1 MANRISTKIFI
12 PHPAET
18 DCSIV
23 GVLEQLSEAK
33 PCPGRRIAL
42 ILHGAA
48 GHKDYLFLKRLALR
62 LPMDSF
68 RFDFRGNHE
77 TAGIW
82 KQGGLADDLEDL
94 RTVVEFLK
102 VHYGYVIDLV
112 VGHSRGSI
120 VSFRWIC
127 TSEEGANISGFV
139 NASGRYRMKK
149 LLEREDVKRW
159 QQSMPT
165 EGYHVWS
172 PIVAR
177 KQVSFKIYPEDLATF
192 ANWDTSFV
200 WDSFPASTD
209 VLTIHGLSDN
219 AVPSYDAIIYAR
231 ALNERDPGTHSLH
244 LMEDADHNFTGR
256 QDEVVDIILEWWEK
270 QKESTLKSGIWMS
283 GIRGKL

>member
-1 MANRISTKIFI
+1 MSSHFSTKLFI
-12 PHPAET
+12 PHPGEP

-33 PCPGRRIAL
+33 PCPGRKIAL
-42 ILHGAA
+42 ILHGSA

-77 TAGIW
+77 TPGIW
-82 KQGGLADDLEDL
+82 RQGGLADDLEDL
-94 RTVVEFLK
+94 RVVVDFLK
-102 VHYGYVIDLV
+102 VNYGYVVDLV

-127 TSEEGANISGFV
+127 TSEEGARISGFV

-149 LLEREDVKRW
+149 LLERDDVKQW
-159 QQSMPT
+159 QQTMAA
-165 EGYHVWS
+165 EGYQVWS

-177 KQVSFKIYPEDLATF
+177 KKVTFKIYPEDVANFT
-192 ANWDTSFV
+192 NWDTSFV
-200 WDSFPASTD
+200 WESFPALPD
-209 VLTIHGLSDN
+209 VLTIHGLADQS
-219 AVPSYDAIIYAR
+219 VPPYDAIIYAR
-231 ALNERDPGTHSLH
+231 ALSERPGTHNLH

-256 QDEVVDIILEWWEK
+256 QDEVVDVILDWWNSQ
-270 QKESTLKSGIWMS
+270 QKGALKSGIWMS

>member
-1 MANRISTKIFI
+1 MANRISTKLSI
-12 PHPAET
+12 PHLAEV

-23 GVLEQLSEAK
+23 GVLEQLSELK
-33 PCPGRRIAL
+33 PCPGRKIAL

-48 GHKDYLFLKRLALR
+48 GHKDYLFLKRLAHR

-77 TAGIW
+77 TPGVW
-82 KQGGLADDLEDL
+82 KQGGLDNDLEDI
-94 RTVVEFLK
+94 RVVVDFLK
-102 VHYGYVIDLV
+102 VRYGYVIDLV

-120 VSFRWIC
+120 VAFRWIC
-127 TSEEGANISGFV
+127 TSEEGASISGFV

-149 LLEREDVKRW
+149 LLEREDIKQW
-159 QQSMPT
+159 QRSMSA
-165 EGYHVWS
+165 EGHHVWS

-177 KQVSFKIYPEDLATF
+177 KQVSFKIYPEDMTNF

-200 WDSFPASTD
+200 WDSFPASPD
-209 VLTIHGLSDN
+209 VLTIHGLSDM

-231 ALNERDPGTHSLH
+231 ALNERVPGTHNLH

-256 QDEVVDIILEWWEK
+256 QDEVVDIILEWWDK
-270 QKESTLKSGIWMS
+270 HAQRTLKTGIWMS